1 MASPFAE
8 MTDWL
13 DWQRPYRFGVLL
25 ALPPGPVRKEI
36 NELRAKYD
44 PRSQASVEAHISLT
58 VPFQKEPDDRLW
70 SELVRVASGFTPFTI
85 RYGPLVPFLP
95 KPGAALEIEPQDEL
109 DRLRCALEICEIFE
123 GAGPRQ
129 YPYWAH
135 MTIAEF
141 ASVDATKELIRQ
153 IGGDRAPAGSFVCDH
168 LSYLVPDES
177 FRFTERR
184 VLELNC

>member
-85 RYGPLVPFLP
+85 RYGPLVP
-95 KPGAALEIEPQDEL
+95 
-109 DRLRCALEICEIFE
+109 
-123 GAGPRQ
+123 
-129 YPYWAH
+129 
-135 MTIAEF
+135 
-141 ASVDATKELIRQ
+141 
-153 IGGDRAPAGSFVCDH
+153 
-168 LSYLVPDES
+168 S
-177 FRFTERR
+177 FRSEALHSKLNRKMSSTVFAARWRSAKYSKVR
-184 VLELNC
+184 VRASIRTGRT